1 MLLEDF
7 GFQNTG
13 GYFQAS
19 GAGFTGLFE
28 EVLSGIA
35 FDFSMMLVIGRHVFS
50 HRSVGIGASVA
61 LMEGNTPMPVIDFD
75 GISGIN
81 DLHLFANIFVWDA
94 VKVPVPAKLNVIVLL
109 HFVAY
114 SVFDF
119 EGRGRKRQQ
128 SWAFQ
133 GVEQRLTAFIAALL
147 ERQRV
152 VGE

>member
-19 GAGFTGLFE
+19 RAGFTGLFE

-35 FDFSMMLVIGRHVFS
+35 FDFGMMLVIGRHVFG

-94 VKVPVPAKLNVIVLL
+94 VKVPVPAKLNVVVLL